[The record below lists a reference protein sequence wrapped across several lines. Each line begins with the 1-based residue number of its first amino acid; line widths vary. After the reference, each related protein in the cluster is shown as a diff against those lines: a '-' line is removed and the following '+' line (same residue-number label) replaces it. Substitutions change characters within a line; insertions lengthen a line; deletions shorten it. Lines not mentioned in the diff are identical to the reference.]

1 MTQGEMNRSVE
12 LGWKETIS
20 ITSIA
25 IITKM
30 FYTILPDTIR
40 LEGSAAWYA
49 SALSCLFAGVFFYII
64 LNLFRMYEGKNII
77 EIFQE
82 VIGRIAGG
90 VLGFLF
96 YLYFLLYIAINVR
109 EVIKIIKVY
118 NFPLTPLAVFLFV
131 FLIAAVLVTYNG
143 LYGVSKLSEFFL
155 SFILLGVVAIFLL
168 GIKQYDLNNLKP
180 YGGYGLQNLF
190 SYSLLRTSLFEDI
203 FLLFLLVREVGG
215 TKSVKRTG
223 TISLLLSGAFIFVS
237 MLCYLLVF
245 NYETGGRKISG
256 IIEIVKNAYFNQ
268 FFQRMESI
276 FFLIMV
282 IASAIAICIWFYLS
296 THLYATLFQ
305 IKDKRQIL
313 LPTFVIVFAVAM
325 LPQSAT
331 EVITTFIIAIR
342 QYSSI
347 LIFGVPILV
356 WLIALLKRKRGGQLA
371 KKET

>member
-1 MTQGEMNRSVE
+1 
-12 LGWKETIS
+12 
-20 ITSIA
+20 
-25 IITKM
+25 
-30 FYTILPDTIR
+30 
-40 LEGSAAWYA
+40 
-49 SALSCLFAGVFFYII
+49 
-64 LNLFRMYEGKNII
+64 MYDGKNII

-82 VIGRIAGG
+82 VLGRIAGG

-96 YLYFLLYIAINVR
+96 YLYFLMYIAINVR

-155 SFILLGVVAIFLL
+155 AFILLGVIAIFLL

-180 YGGYGLQNLF
+180 YGGYGFQNIL

-215 TKSVKRTG
+215 TKSVKRNG
-223 TISLLLSGAFIFVS
+223 TISLLLSGAFIFAS

-331 EVITTFIIAIR
+331 EVITAFIIIIR

>member
-40 LEGSAAWYA
+40 LEGSAAWYS

-64 LNLFRMYEGKNII
+64 LNLFRMYDGKNII

-82 VIGRIAGG
+82 VLGRIAGG

-96 YLYFLLYIAINVR
+96 YLYFLMYIAINVR

-155 SFILLGVVAIFLL
+155 AFILLGVIAIFLL

-180 YGGYGLQNLF
+180 YGGYGFQNILTH
-190 SYSLLRTSLFEDI
+190 YYELRCLRISFYCSCWC
-203 FLLFLLVREVGG
+203 G
-215 TKSVKRTG
+215 KSVEPKASSVMER
-223 TISLLLSGAFIFVS
+223 SAF
-237 MLCYLLVF
+237 C
-245 NYETGGRKISG
+245 
-256 IIEIVKNAYFNQ
+256 
-268 FFQRMESI
+268 
-276 FFLIMV
+276 
-282 IASAIAICIWFYLS
+282 
-296 THLYATLFQ
+296 
-305 IKDKRQIL
+305 
-313 LPTFVIVFAVAM
+313 
-325 LPQSAT
+325 
-331 EVITTFIIAIR
+331 
-342 QYSSI
+342 
-347 LIFGVPILV
+347 
-356 WLIALLKRKRGGQLA
+356 
-371 KKET
+371 